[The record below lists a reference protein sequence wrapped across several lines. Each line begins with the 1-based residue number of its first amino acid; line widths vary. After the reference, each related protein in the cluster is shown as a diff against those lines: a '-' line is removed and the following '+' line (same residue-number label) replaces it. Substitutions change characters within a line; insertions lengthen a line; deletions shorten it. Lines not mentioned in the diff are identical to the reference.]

1 MPDPGVNAHRAHRT
15 TSEGVTLAS
24 NISPSDVVRIKPAR
38 RLPSWLRKS
47 LAPGQEAHS
56 TDALIRDLGLH
67 TICESGNCPNKN
79 ECWSQKTATFMILGD
94 KCTRNCGYCSVDLGK
109 PLPPDPQEPQKL
121 ADAVGRLGLQH
132 VVVTSVTRDDL
143 DDEGAAHFGEV
154 VHELK
159 RRRPDC
165 IIETLTP
172 DFRRDQARAMRVFEN
187 LPIDIFNHN
196 IETVRRLHKKARPQ
210 GGYDLSLGLLRAA
223 SLSGRHW
230 IVKSG
235 IMTGL
240 GETKDEVVEAF
251 GDLKAAGVQ
260 MVTVGQYL
268 KSFAAGLDVERFVTP
283 EEFETYKQIGAE
295 MGFLLVESGPFVRSS
310 YHAKDSFEKIRR
322 HLGKAPLK

>member
-1 MPDPGVNAHRAHRT
+1 MPEPGANA
-15 TSEGVTLAS
+15 SEVQE
-24 NISPSDVVRIKPAR
+24 KPVR

-47 LAPGQEAHS
+47 LTAGQESHR
-56 TDALIRDLGLH
+56 TDELIRDLGLH

-109 PLPPDPQEPQKL
+109 PLAPDPHEPKKL
-121 ADAVGRLGLQH
+121 ADAVERLGLEH

-143 DDEGAAHFGEV
+143 HDEGAAHFEAV
-154 VHELK
+154 VRELK
-159 RRRPDC
+159 ARRPDC

-172 DFRRDQARAMRVFEN
+172 DFRRDQAAAIAVFKN
-187 LPIDIFNHN
+187 LPVDIFNHN

-210 GGYDLSLGLLRAA
+210 GGYDLSLGLLRMA
-223 SLSGRHW
+223 SGLREKM

-235 IMTGL
+235 IMVGL
-240 GETKDEVVEAF
+240 GEAKDEVLEAF
-251 GDLKAAGVQ
+251 GDLKTAGVQ

-268 KSFAAGLDVERFVTP
+268 KAFAAGLDVERFVTP
-283 EEFETYKQIGAE
+283 EEFEAYKQIGRE
-295 MGFLLVESGPFVRSS
+295 MGFLVVESGPFVRSS